1 MSVLMWSKSILVS
14 SLKVWTSCQTRVS
27 GKEARAQV
35 QPQQD
40 QIVPLFRRMSTAIPL
55 WEWRLCTLA
64 QGLEAVQSLKGE
76 CLPDGESSGK
86 HIGLG
91 SSSTVSEE

>member
-1 MSVLMWSKSILVS
+1 MLVS
-14 SLKVWTSCQTRVS
+14 SLKLWNSCQTRMS

-40 QIVPLFRRMSTAIPL
+40 QIVPLFGRMSTAISL

-76 CLPDGESSGK
+76 CLPGGESSGK
-86 HIGLG
+86 HNGLG
-91 SSSTVSEE
+91 SSSTVLEE